1 MNIIKP
7 FAIAFLLPAIFQT
20 AQVQATT
27 MHASAREI
35 LSADTLSWDTPL
47 PFDNEVKTGKLSN
60 GFQYYIRRNVEPKDR
75 VTMYLATKVGSILET
90 EEQVGLAHFLEHMN
104 FNGLKHFPKNE
115 LVNYLQKAG
124 VRFGSDLN
132 AYTGFDQ
139 TVYQLPIP
147 SDDPELLKNGL
158 QVMRDWAQDALLNE
172 EEIDKERGIVLEE
185 MRGGRGAS
193 QRMRDKY
200 LPIMLN
206 NSRYSN
212 RLPIGT
218 EANIKGFPYASLRSF
233 HKDWY
238 RPDLQAIII
247 VGDIDVAAMES
258 EIKRLF
264 SDLKTPANA
273 PKREEYQ
280 VPLLD
285 ANQFIAVTDPEMTYT
300 VGQLTIKHK
309 EQKVKTVRDF
319 RANLL
324 KSVYNDMLN
333 ARLGELAQSA
343 NPPFIQASVGIGGF
357 IGGLDAYNAVFVAKP
372 GAFETG
378 FKALARELERVER
391 HGFTESEFK
400 RAITT
405 IRKGTE
411 MAYVERDKKKSDSYV
426 NSYLNHYLEDSPALS
441 NEDSYSLYKQLLPT
455 LTLHE
460 VNKLGKQYYVDNNRD
475 MIIMAPENE
484 KANLPDEQ
492 QVKTWFKDIEGE
504 QIAAYDDKVS
514 DLPMLAKEPVA
525 GSISASKDIA
535 AVASKE
541 LTLSNGVRVVLKPT
555 TFKNDEILISAY
567 SPGGT
572 SLYSDSDYFT
582 ASQAADLVNSSGIG
596 QLNTIELQ
604 KYLTGKNLNISP
616 YISER
621 AEGISGHSDKEGLK
635 TAFEMIYGYFTA
647 PRIEDDAFQST
658 ITKTLSMIANRASN
672 PNFVFSQAVM
682 QSLYNGNIRR
692 TPISEDDVKKIDQAR
707 ALEIYKDRFA
717 DASDFTFTIV
727 GSFTEEEIKP
737 YLEQYLAALPASKR
751 KEEAKDLGIYEPKKG
766 FEKVVHKGQEEK
778 ATAVLSFYGD
788 YSYNEQENLNMDALE
803 SVLTIKLLERLREE
817 ESGVYGTSAR
827 ASTSKYPKNRFSF
840 TVSFGTAVDK
850 YQALIASTLDE
861 ISKVKKNGPLEEDL
875 AKFKIEQKRQLEL
888 SLKENRFWMSQ
899 LSGAYQ
905 RNEDPTYITHY
916 LDALDKIS
924 VDSVKAVANKYLK
937 EEQLF
942 KFILLPDESK

>member
-7 FAIAFLLPAIFQT
+7 IAIAFLLPAIFQT
-20 AQVQATT
+20 TQVRATT

-158 QVMRDWAQDALLNE
+158 QVMRDWAQDALLND

-206 NSRYSN
+206 NSRYSD

-280 VPLLD
+280 VPLLN

-309 EQKVKTVRDF
+309 EQKVKTVRDL
-319 RANLL
+319 RTNLL

-372 GAFETG
+372 GSFEMG

-391 HGFTESEFK
+391 HGFTDSEFK
-400 RAITT
+400 RAITS

-460 VNKLGKQYYVDNNRD
+460 VNQLGKQYYVDNNRD

-525 GSISASKDIA
+525 GSITASKDIA

-572 SLYSDSDYFT
+572 SLYSDSDYYT

-647 PRIEDDAFQST
+647 PRIEDDAFEST

-692 TPISEDDVKKIDQAR
+692 TPISENDVKKIDQAR

-737 YLEQYLAALPASKR
+737 YLEQYLAALPASNR

-766 FEKVVHKGQEEK
+766 FEKVVHKGQEQK

-817 ESGVYGTSAR
+817 ESGVYGTAAR

-850 YQALIASTLDE
+850 YQALITSTLDE
-861 ISKVKKNGPLEEDL
+861 INNVKKAGPLEEDL
-875 AKFKIEQKRQLEL
+875 AKFKIEQRRQLEL

-924 VDSVKAVANKYLK
+924 VSSVKAVANKYLK

>member
-7 FAIAFLLPAIFQT
+7 IAIAFLLPAIFQT
-20 AQVQATT
+20 THVRATT

-158 QVMRDWAQDALLNE
+158 QVMRDWAQDALLND

-280 VPLLD
+280 VPLLN

-309 EQKVKTVRDF
+309 EQKVKTVRDL
-319 RANLL
+319 RTNLL

-372 GAFETG
+372 GSFEMG

-391 HGFTESEFK
+391 HGFTDSEFK
-400 RAITT
+400 RAITS

-460 VNKLGKQYYVDNNRD
+460 VNQLGKQYYVDNNRD

-525 GSISASKDIA
+525 GSITASKDIA

-572 SLYSDSDYFT
+572 SLYSDSDYYT

-692 TPISEDDVKKIDQAR
+692 TPISENDVKKIDQAR

-737 YLEQYLAALPASKR
+737 YLEQYLAALPASNR

-766 FEKVVHKGQEEK
+766 FEKVVHKGQEQK

-817 ESGVYGTSAR
+817 ESGVYGTAAR

-850 YQALIASTLDE
+850 YQALITSTLDE
-861 ISKVKKNGPLEEDL
+861 INNVKKAGPLEEDL
-875 AKFKIEQKRQLEL
+875 AKFKIEQRRQLEL

-924 VDSVKAVANKYLK
+924 VSSVKAVANKYLK